1 MLHSSYSL
9 LCLSLCVWMHLPLS
23 SQEKSGNVFTSSQ
36 TNMLLI
42 AKLILILC
50 TKYATQGFG
59 FEFPKICLFW
69 KGAVSYPT
77 LPVFCTPS
85 FKCWRIL
92 NPTALQEGKGRGVFK
107 VKNIVIWRQSIAKTR
122 FSSIGIEWP
131 GLCSRAGL
139 SELWTPVNF
148 MWVTMTIG
156 RVFSS
161 IGQVVSSIS
170 CE

>member
-1 MLHSSYSL
+1 MSKLWQLYIGGYGEMITILHRGGVSL
-9 LCLSLCVWMHLPLS
+9 GTP
-23 SQEKSGNVFTSSQ
+23 KSDYVICARP
-36 TNMLLI
+36 LI

-59 FEFPKICLFW
+59 FECPKIFLFW